1 MNDEKFEEDW
11 EVYQSILRLTKTLLK
26 QGTTPAVARE
36 IVLKST
42 EYRVWTSTLRCF
54 SICCDEIEFYLDLKG
69 TVEFEQYDEDLRS
82 LALEEMH
89 GMLGSTTRDW
99 PYEIDRLFLQM
110 GMQIQPTELSYEMGR
125 FSKLLGFETSV
136 GLLEFFSL
144 FTGNAS
150 GLLNI
155 DEQKLRTLEQSTIK
169 IEEFITLFESK
180 YRISGDS

>member
-1 MNDEKFEEDW
+1 MN
-11 EVYQSILRLTKTLLK
+11 
-26 QGTTPAVARE
+26 
-36 IVLKST
+36 
-42 EYRVWTSTLRCF
+42 
-54 SICCDEIEFYLDLKG
+54 
-69 TVEFEQYDEDLRS
+69 
-82 LALEEMH
+82 

-125 FSKLLGFETSV
+125 FSKLLGFGTSV

-180 YRISGDS
+180 YRIAGDS

>member
-11 EVYQSILRLTKTLLK
+11 EVYQGIERLSRTLLK
-26 QGTTPAVARE
+26 QGTTPAVAKE

-42 EYRVWTSTLRCF
+42 EYKEWTLTERCF
-54 SICCDEIEFYLDLKG
+54 DICCNEIEFYLDLKG
-69 TVEFEQYDEDLRS
+69 AVEFEQYDEDLRS
-82 LALEEMH
+82 LALEEMD

-99 PYEIDRLFLQM
+99 PYENDRLFLQV
-110 GMQIQPTELSYEMGR
+110 GMLIQPTELSYEMGR
-125 FSKLLGFETSV
+125 FSKLLGFETSI

-155 DEQKLRTLEQSTIK
+155 DEQKLRTLEQNMIK
-169 IEEFITLFESK
+169 IEEFVTLFESK
-180 YRISGDS
+180 YRIAGDS